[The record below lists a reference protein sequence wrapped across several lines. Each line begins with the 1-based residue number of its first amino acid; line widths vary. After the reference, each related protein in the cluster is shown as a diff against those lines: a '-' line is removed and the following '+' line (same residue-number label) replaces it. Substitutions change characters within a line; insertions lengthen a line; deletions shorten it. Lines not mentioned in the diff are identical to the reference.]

1 MEIDRE
7 REVNN
12 LADENMAAPADVEAQ
27 ADGGATDTGSAD
39 NVTTEETPTASATEE
54 SNGSATPT
62 ATATEGGTTSRNGA
76 SRPSW
81 GDPLGG
87 PAPVAQE
94 AAPRK
99 DVPNGRAYE
108 IIYIVRAGNP
118 EGADQTATRVRAL
131 IEDNDGAVDNLRTS
145 EARRTAYAID
155 KQIEGVYVVVNARF
169 TKETSNELDRFFKL
183 DENVLR
189 HMILREDT

>member
-1 MEIDRE
+1 M
-7 REVNN
+7 
-12 LADENMAAPADVEAQ
+12 ADENMAAPADVEAQ
-27 ADGGATDTGSAD
+27 ADGGATDAGSTD
-39 NVTTEETPTASATEE
+39 NVTTEETPTTDSSATEE
-54 SNGSATPT
+54 SNGSETTPT
-62 ATATEGGTTSRNGA
+62 ATATDSGTSSRNGA
-76 SRPSW
+76 ARPSW

-87 PAPVAQE
+87 PALVAQE

-131 IEDNDGAVDNLRTS
+131 IEDNGGAVDNLRTS
-145 EARRTAYAID
+145 EARRTAYAIE
-155 KQIEGVYVVVNARF
+155 KQIEGIYVVVNARF
-169 TKETSNELDRFFKL
+169 TKETSTELDRFFKL